1 MGISCYYGIQAL
13 EMPILLIAL
22 EILILISLGLSIWF
36 FIKLRLPK
44 DFLKISKQTILEND
58 FNIQYLQTDNDQLN
72 ALYDI
77 FNTMIEKILK
87 ERRFS
92 EEQNHFLIDV
102 MNASPT
108 GIILLDMD
116 DKIETINPKAMQC
129 LNLDENDIGL
139 SLSASKCILPI
150 DLSIAKPT
158 VVNLGGSKK
167 MRYSINQFYHRG
179 FNRKMITVNDL
190 QTELLEAEKISY
202 SKVIRMMAHEIN
214 NSIGPINSILNTV
227 KDEYPNDEL
236 INEVL
241 TTAITR
247 TESLNIF
254 MQNFASV
261 VRLPKPI
268 LVYQDVVPTL
278 KSALR
283 LMNATFMEHNIR
295 LELDMLPELKLNMDN
310 HQMEQAIINI
320 LKNSVDAIGKD
331 GVIKIALSQNRLIIS
346 DNGCGISESDATELF
361 SPFFTTKPTGQGI
374 GLMIVKQV
382 LVGHG
387 FEFGLKSEN
396 GWTEFGIV
404 FNQLEN

>member
-1 MGISCYYGIQAL
+1 MGVSCYYGIQAL
-13 EMPILLIAL
+13 EKPILLIGL
-22 EILILISLGLSIWF
+22 EILILISLGLSVWF

-58 FNIQYLQTDNDQLN
+58 FNIQYLKTDNDQLN

-92 EEQNHFLIDV
+92 EEQNYFLQDV

-108 GIILLDMD
+108 GIILLDLE
-116 DKIETINPKAMQC
+116 DKIESINPKAMKC
-129 LNLDENDIGL
+129 LKMDASNIGQTL
-139 SLSASKCILPI
+139 SQSRCILPI
-150 DLSIAKPT
+150 DLTIKTPK
-158 VVNLGGSKK
+158 VVNIGGTQK
-167 MRYSINQFYHRG
+167 MRYSVSTFYYRG
-179 FNRKMITVNDL
+179 FDRKMITINDL
-190 QTELLEAEKISY
+190 QTELLEAEKTSY

-241 TTAITR
+241 TTAIKR

-261 VRLPKPI
+261 VRLPDPI
-268 LVYQDVVPTL
+268 LEYQDIVPVL
-278 KSALR
+278 KSALH
-283 LMNATFMEHNIR
+283 LLSPIFKDKHIQVEQNI
-295 LELDMLPELKLNMDN
+295 LSSLKLKMDS
-310 HQMEQAIINI
+310 HQMEQVFINI
-320 LKNSVDAIGKD
+320 LKNSVDAIGEN
-331 GVIKIALSQNRLIIS
+331 GIIKIELTKDSLMIS
-346 DNGCGISESDATELF
+346 DNGCGISDTDAKDLF
-361 SPFFTTKPTGQGI
+361 SPFFTTKPKGQGI
-374 GLMIVKQV
+374 GLMIVKRV

-387 FEFGLKSEN
+387 FEFGLGMKH
-396 GWTEFGIV
+396 GWTTFGIK
-404 FNQLEN
+404 FL

>member
-1 MGISCYYGIQAL
+1 MGVSCYYGIQAL
-13 EMPILLIAL
+13 EKPILLIGL
-22 EILILISLGLSIWF
+22 EILILLSLGLSIWF
-36 FIKLRLPK
+36 FKKLRLPK
-44 DFLKISKQTILEND
+44 DFLTISKQTIIEND

-92 EEQNHFLIDV
+92 EEQNHFLKDV
-102 MNASPT
+102 MTASPT
-108 GIILLDMD
+108 GIILLDLE
-116 DKIETINPKAMQC
+116 DKIESINPKAMKC
-129 LNLDENDIGL
+129 LKMDESDIGSL
-139 SLSASKCILPI
+139 LSASKCILPI
-150 DLSIAKPT
+150 DLTISKPK
-158 VVNLGGSKK
+158 VVNLGGSQK
-167 MRYSINQFYHRG
+167 MRYSVSTFYYRG

-190 QTELLEAEKISY
+190 QTELLEAEKASY

-241 TTAITR
+241 TTAIGR

-261 VRLPKPI
+261 VRLPDPI
-268 LVYQDVVPTL
+268 LEYQDVVPVL
-278 KSALR
+278 KSAIQ
-283 LMNATFMEHNIR
+283 LMTHTLKDKNI
-295 LELDMLPELKLNMDN
+295 EIHQNILPSLHLKIDS
-310 HQMEQAIINI
+310 HQMEQVFINI
-320 LKNSVDAIGKD
+320 LKNSVDAIDENGL
-331 GVIKIALSQNRLIIS
+331 IKIELSKNKLIFS
-346 DNGCGISESDATELF
+346 DNGCGISESNAKELF

-374 GLMIVKQV
+374 GLMIVKRV

-387 FEFGLKSEN
+387 FEFELMSDGS
-396 GWTEFGIV
+396 WTDFGIK
-404 FNQLEN
+404 F